1 MEERSDEGTVEIP
14 QDINNIAAS
23 PSTGTEPKSKDP
35 EQITGSEPIELV
47 SLPGQNTTATEVLE
61 EGAKH
66 AAVNDLFAQTERHL
80 QGWRLYFLT
89 FGLCLS
95 LLLSTLETTI
105 ISTALVSIS
114 NAMGGF
120 QDRDWVV
127 TSYLLT
133 YTGFLV
139 IYAKFSDIFGA
150 KFMMLLALLVF
161 TVFSVACGAA
171 TGMTELIV
179 LRSFQGLG
187 ASGIYSMVGVV
198 TANVIPPS
206 KFSKY
211 MAVISSVFAV
221 SSVLGP
227 VLGGAI
233 TQHTTWRW
241 VFLLNAPGGAAAL
254 GLIIFTLP
262 SDFSAVEE
270 GIWTR
275 LRNRFTISSFKRL
288 DLIGSGLML
297 AASILLVFALEEA
310 GSRYAWASGVI
321 LGTLLVSVVA
331 WAAFVGWEILIDKR
345 RTMTAEPIFPMRL
358 LKRRVVAGM
367 LLYVLKTFLS
377 LPLCPHPYLSPI
389 SSFARILWL
398 I

>member
-139 IYAKFSDIFGA
+139 IYAKF
-150 KFMMLLALLVF
+150 MLLALLVF